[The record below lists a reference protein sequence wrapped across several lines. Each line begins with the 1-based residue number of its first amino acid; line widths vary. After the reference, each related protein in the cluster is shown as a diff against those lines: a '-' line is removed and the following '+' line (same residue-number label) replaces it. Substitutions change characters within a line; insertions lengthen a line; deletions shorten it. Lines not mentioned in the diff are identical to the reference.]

1 MAGLNEICITQTAA
15 TVLALL
21 GEKKGTEM
29 AEPDR
34 RVLAQAEKLYG
45 AGGCDRVFMY
55 HPDAVAMW
63 IYEKYR
69 AHFAQLEKRAAA
81 QASHA
86 FRCPAGHAGGLRFH
100 VQRAAAGAAWDY
112 EI

>member
-21 GEKKGTEM
+21 GEKKGAEM

-45 AGGCDRVFMY
+45 AGGLRSCLYV
-55 HPDAVAMW
+55 P
-63 IYEKYR
+63 
-69 AHFAQLEKRAAA
+69 
-81 QASHA
+81 SG
-86 FRCPAGHAGGLRFH
+86 CGGDVDL
-100 VQRAAAGAAWDY
+100 
-112 EI
+112 

>member
-21 GEKKGTEM
+21 GEKKGAEM

-69 AHFAQLEKRAAA
+69 AHFAQLEKRRR
-81 QASHA
+81 SG
-86 FRCPAGHAGGLRFH
+86 FPCVPLSRRSRRWPSLPCTAGCSRRSMGL
-100 VQRAAAGAAWDY
+100 
-112 EI
+112 

>member
-34 RVLAQAEKLYG
+34 RVLA
-45 AGGCDRVFMY
+45 
-55 HPDAVAMW
+55 
-63 IYEKYR
+63 
-69 AHFAQLEKRAAA
+69 
-81 QASHA
+81 
-86 FRCPAGHAGGLRFH
+86 
-100 VQRAAAGAAWDY
+100 
-112 EI
+112 